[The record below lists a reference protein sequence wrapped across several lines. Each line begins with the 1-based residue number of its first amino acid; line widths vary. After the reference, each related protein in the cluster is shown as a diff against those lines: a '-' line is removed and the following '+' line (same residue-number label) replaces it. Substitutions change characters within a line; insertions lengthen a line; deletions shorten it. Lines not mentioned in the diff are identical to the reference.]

1 MTKPF
6 DDSIDNGT
14 PPAPP
19 AIDPTAVV
27 APQAVSPDELRKLQ
41 KRLDDKDAF
50 IETLKGERQ
59 QDRQLLD
66 SVTQK
71 LELLLRAQEMNTD
84 DSHRAAPVP
93 AQVISPEELRKQGFV
108 TREDLEAEQRAM
120 VAKSNLQSVL
130 EIGRKQYGERLNEH
144 VAKRCQEIGVS
155 VDWAKEQAASNPSV
169 FIELFG
175 LNKQGKAPV
184 QPTDSAI
191 STANYREPAPAA
203 PRSVMLG
210 ASTSDVVD
218 AWKRT
223 AVSE

>member
-1 MTKPF
+1 MTQSF
-6 DDSIDNGT
+6 DDSNDNGT
-14 PPAPP
+14 PAPTTV
-19 AIDPTAVV
+19 IDPTVAAPQPAVV
-27 APQAVSPDELRKLQ
+27 PDEIRKLQ

-71 LELLLRAQEMNTD
+71 LELLLRAQEMND
-84 DSHRAAPVP
+84 DGAPRPTAQPTP
-93 AQVISPEELRKQGFV
+93 AISPEELRKQGFV
-108 TREDLEAEQRAM
+108 TREDLEAEQRAL

-155 VDWAKEQAASNPSV
+155 VEWAKSQAASNPNV

-175 LNKQGKAPV
+175 LNKQGKTPV

-191 STANYREPAPAA
+191 STASYREPAPAA
-203 PRSVMLG
+203 PKSVMLG
-210 ASTSDVVD
+210 ASTRDVVD

-223 AVSE
+223 ADSE